1 MLEWLFQL
9 HVNLIYRKAADPGPP
24 VLLDGAGY
32 LEIVLGAGGVT
43 LEGELGEEE
52 AELAGGGSH
61 SPHALGVVW
70 VIRGVVWGL
79 QGEAVAEKECK
90 FILVFKK

>member
-1 MLEWLFQL
+1 M
-9 HVNLIYRKAADPGPP
+9 HVNLIYREAADPGPP
-24 VLLDGAGY
+24 VLLDGAGD

-52 AELAGGGSH
+52 AELAGGGGH

-79 QGEAVAEKECK
+79 QGEAVAEKEEK